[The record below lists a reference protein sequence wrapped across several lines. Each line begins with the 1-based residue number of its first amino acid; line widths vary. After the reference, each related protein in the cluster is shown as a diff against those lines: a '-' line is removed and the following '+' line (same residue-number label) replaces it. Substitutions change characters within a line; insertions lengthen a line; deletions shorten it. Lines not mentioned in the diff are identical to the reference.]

1 MKSRH
6 LKCSPATGTS
16 PCPRHS
22 IFEGPCRSSFAPK
35 LRPRT
40 MALSPNRFRTASSAV
55 SMLLS
60 VRLGGLPDTGSRP
73 RAGGGAGRRG
83 RTQARGGPNRGS
95 MPRGCAPSAE
105 ADQTWCYPVRR
116 GMTRDRAG
124 SSDVVRSTRNTTRGW
139 RIGSISGGF
148 QGTHGPIRAW
158 TVQNLFRGAAG
169 RASATPTS
177 RPVIAAHGATGRADA
192 ANHGHAPDDRR
203 LTRPPTGA
211 APARS
216 PRTARGR
223 CRRPAQVSTRS
234 PPGGAGGRMAVPQR
248 IPVVLLHHPVGG
260 SCQGQD
266 LSRAFHQAERV
277 IRCRRPPSSPP
288 RARPAT
294 PG

>member
-1 MKSRH
+1 MF
-6 LKCSPATGTS
+6 TS
-16 PCPRHS
+16 DRDLPLSASFYFRRPVPLELRTEAAAPDDGLVAEPVPHRIQRRVDVAVGQAGRPPRH
-22 IFEGPCRSSFAPK
+22 
-35 LRPRT
+35 
-40 MALSPNRFRTASSAV
+40 
-55 SMLLS
+55 
-60 VRLGGLPDTGSRP
+60 RLAAAG
-73 RAGGGAGRRG
+73 GGGAGRRG

-169 RASATPTS
+169 RASATQTS